1 MSSIILPKNGSAA
14 LVAAAICVATAP
26 SPSWAGESLI
36 QNGSFEDEGTVMPVI
51 SSRANGTYAYGGDGC
66 VVPGWSLTYR
76 AGLAVQN
83 SAFSGNVN
91 FDIGTYAVFLRN
103 GNHAWAVQDFE
114 VAQPGCHRLSFD
126 YWAWQSQSSAQVR
139 VNVIHGTT
147 TNNVAILAPSTTS
160 GVAQRFSAPVNLSEA
175 GSYRLEFYHPSNGGD
190 GGTSIDNVSLVRAG
204 DVNLVRNGDFEA
216 GAISGD
222 NYTKIGDSGY
232 SNPYW
237 TGGGVADANNWMGL
251 CTYNQ
256 SGFFQAT
263 FWSPGKYAL
272 FMRNYTSTDTSF
284 AQQEIAFDEPGLY
297 RVSFTYLGWVTA
309 SEHLAME
316 VRLAHGATTN
326 VIGAIDHD
334 DARWGKAFAFNCYAE
349 IPEAGTYALQFSM
362 PGNTAVQTANLIDN
376 VVVNRCGSPN
386 LIRNGDFEAGGGSG
400 NNYITGN
407 SSNYSNPHWNGIRGT
422 SVGLAKPGVGFNAGS
437 QKPHAMG
444 KYAFYF
450 RGTLTKLDLWQQFA
464 VSDAG
469 IHHLSFLHWRWNKGG
484 LPMTAHVL
492 QIKDGG
498 ATTNV
503 CGYAE
508 FKPLALG
515 GDTEYGEVSQFNGLV
530 NLPEAGDYVLKF
542 AYDGSVNDNG
552 YATQIDSVSLVK
564 YDADGFAAGDDA
576 PLAVDMLPVS
586 SDGSVVV
593 PRAVHAARAV
603 VGSGQVVKMGSYAYA
618 GYNPAFR
625 RNDGLIVMDELKVDT
640 QYNAANHF
648 NGIYAESSTGTI
660 RAGKVVHSISTT
672 TKENPR
678 FRLHAQEGT
687 ARYVIGSGGFSFL
700 DNRRLG
706 ANCQPYYAIEKE
718 VRIDP
723 SADYTVALNPYT
735 DNNQAMFVFDGGT
748 LTLGTTDFDDPA
760 VARTVTFEG
769 GIGSYAGGV
778 MNVEGIGTV
787 VFNATDNN
795 AFAGTLN
802 VKDAAT
808 LLYGDASTPGA
819 GTINVE
825 PGATLKVARSTN
837 LAIGSALACEAGAVL
852 SFDVSRL
859 GEDVAAVTLNGFTP
873 PESGCVTVK
882 VTGRTGGGA
891 NTLLANLPEGVTKAN
906 FALDKTGLPGNA
918 SLAVQDG
925 CLVLRPR
932 GFMLIIK

>member
-1 MSSIILPKNGSAA
+1 MSSILPKNGRAA
-14 LVAAAICVATAP
+14 LVAAVICVATAP
-26 SPSWAGESLI
+26 SPSWAGENLI
-36 QNGSFEDEGTVMPVI
+36 QNGSFEDDGTYMPRL
-51 SSRANGTYAYGGDGC
+51 SNRANGTYAYGGDGC

-114 VAQPGCHRLSFD
+114 VAQPGCYRLSFD
-126 YWAWQSQSSAQVR
+126 YWAWQSQPSAQVR
-139 VNVIHGTT
+139 VNVIHGTA
-147 TNNVAILAPSTTS
+147 TNNVAILAPNTTS
-160 GVAQRFSAPVNLSEA
+160 GVAQRFSVAVNLADA
-175 GSYRLEFYHPSNGGD
+175 GSYRLEFYHPSNGED

-222 NYTKIGDSGY
+222 NYTRVGATGY

-297 RVSFTYLGWVTA
+297 RVSFTYLGWVNA

-349 IPEAGTYALQFSM
+349 IPETGTYALQFSM

-386 LIRNGDFEAGGGSG
+386 LIQNGDFEAGGGTVG
-400 NNYITGN
+400 NYIRSDAAN
-407 SSNYSNPHWNGIRGT
+407 FSNPNWTGSVNGEF
-422 SVGLAKPGVGFNAGS
+422 GLAVPNKGFHDNN
-437 QKPHAMG
+437 QKPHVMG
-444 KYAFYF
+444 KYSMYF
-450 RGTLTKLDLWQQFA
+450 RNSNLSVQQSFN
-464 VSDAG
+464 VSEAG
-469 IHHLSFLHWRWNKGG
+469 YYHLSFLYWGWNYGG
-484 LPMTAHVL
+484 IPTAVKVF
-492 QIKDGG
+492 QIKNGG
-498 ATTNV
+498 TTTNM
-503 CGYAE
+503 CGKAE
-508 FKPLALG
+508 FTPTVASTVNG
-515 GDTEYGEVSQFNGLV
+515 VRDYYEVSQFNGLV
-530 NLPEAGDYVLKF
+530 YIPEAGDCVLSF
-542 AYDGSVNDNG
+542 ATLSG
-552 YATQIDSVSLVK
+552 YNNTFATLIDSVSLVK
-564 YDADGFAAGDDA
+564 YDADGFAAGDAA
-576 PLAVDMLPVS
+576 PLAADMLPVS

-593 PRAVHAARAV
+593 PRAVHATRAV
-603 VGSGQVVKMGSYAYA
+603 VESGQVVKMGSYAYA

-672 TKENPR
+672 TKDNPR
-678 FRLHAQEGT
+678 FRLHAQAGT
-687 ARYVIGSGGFSFL
+687 ARYVIGSGGFTFL

-706 ANCQPYYAIEKE
+706 ANCNPYYAIEKE
-718 VRIDP
+718 IRIDP

-808 LLYGDASTPGA
+808 LLYGDASTPGT
-819 GTINVE
+819 GTINVKS
-825 PGATLKVARSTN
+825 GATLKVARSTN

-918 SLAVQDG
+918 TLAVQDG